1 MTCSIT
7 ENCFDNSTHTHT
19 HYALPTICGC
29 HLFASVQ
36 TIICTLP
43 LWQFEGTLWVWTF
56 FFCVLI
62 CVCVCVLF
70 GYFCH
75 SRTPIPH
82 IYAPISD
89 IGRSELFH
97 TLHNFVHFSCCW
109 YAAHVCFGFFSLF
122 SYVRL
127 PRCSPFCC
135 KIQTVVNF
143 IDERNAHCNM
153 FSNRFTYLQ
162 NSSDRNCA
170 RILCRMNKK
179 KM

>member
-1 MTCSIT
+1 M
-7 ENCFDNSTHTHT
+7 FDNRKLFRQQHTHT
-19 HYALPTICGC
+19 TNYLRLS
-29 HLFASVQ
+29 LFCLRANYNLHTASV
-36 TIICTLP
+36 TI
-43 LWQFEGTLWVWTF
+43 WRHFVSVNV

-109 YAAHVCFGFFSLF
+109 YAAHVCVCLRFGFFSLF

-153 FSNRFTYLQ
+153 FPNRFTYLQ